1 MKYAYTFDD
10 LQILPIYSQIESRG
24 QCNISTQVTTNYRI
38 NVPIISSPMDTV
50 TDSTMAISLGKL
62 GGLGV
67 IHRFFDIES
76 QVNEVKQT
84 ISAGVSL
91 VSAAIGVVG
100 DYQERAKALVAAGCK
115 ILLIDVAHGNTKLVH
130 DALVWC
136 KSNLPDYV
144 DIIAGSVAT
153 AEGAYNLASWGA
165 NGIRVGIGNG
175 CFTPDMLV
183 KTTNGLKR
191 IVEVQIGDSV
201 YTHTGEIHQVVDK
214 FEYDKDEEIVIVNDI
229 ESTSNHEFYVIHIS
243 DVDMVDEN
251 NVHLYAKWIPA
262 GELTDEYFLIELE

>member
-1 MKYAYTFDD
+1 MKMTYTFDD
-10 LQILPIYSQIESRG
+10 LQIVPIYSEIESRRM
-24 QCNISTQVTTNYRI
+24 CDTSTQITTNYRI
-38 NVPIISSPMDTV
+38 DIPILSAPMDTV
-50 TDSTMAISLGKL
+50 TDSAMAISLGKL

-67 IHRFFDIES
+67 IHRFFDIQT
-76 QVNEVKQT
+76 QVNEVSKT
-84 ISAGVSL
+84 ISAEIPL
-91 VSAAIGVVG
+91 VAAAIGVIN
-100 DYQERAKALVAAGCK
+100 DYRERAEALVAAGCK

-130 DALVWC
+130 DVIEWC
-136 KSNLPDYV
+136 KTNLPDYV

-153 AEGAYNLASWGA
+153 AEGAYNLATWGA
-165 NGIRVGIGNG
+165 DGIRVGIGNG

-201 YTHTGEIHQVVDK
+201 YTHTGEIRQVVDK